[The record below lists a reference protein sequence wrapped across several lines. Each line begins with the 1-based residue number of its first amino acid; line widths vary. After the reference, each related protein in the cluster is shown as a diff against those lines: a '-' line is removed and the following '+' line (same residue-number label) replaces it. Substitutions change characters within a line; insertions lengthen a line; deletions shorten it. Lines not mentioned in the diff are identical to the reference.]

1 MKKNPNNKGSGSK
14 SKSKNKYEVI
24 ELPASNA
31 EMEKYLEIHRKEIN
45 RRVVENI
52 DYGIKM
58 RLSAVEIF
66 SFKNSNFVVLM
77 NRKDFKENLQ
87 NIIDFSLK
95 NQDFDVCKKAKMVM
109 QKLDKVSIFF
119 NYKKTK

>member
-95 NQDFDVCKKAKMVM
+95 NQDFDVCKKAKMVL

>member
-14 SKSKNKYEVI
+14 SKSKNRYEVI

-31 EMEKYLEIHRKEIN
+31 EMEKYLEVHRKEIN

-58 RLSAVEIF
+58 RLNAVEIF

>member
-1 MKKNPNNKGSGSK
+1 
-14 SKSKNKYEVI
+14 
-24 ELPASNA
+24 
-31 EMEKYLEIHRKEIN
+31 
-45 RRVVENI
+45 
-52 DYGIKM
+52 
-58 RLSAVEIF
+58 
-66 SFKNSNFVVLM
+66 M

>member
-1 MKKNPNNKGSGSK
+1 
-14 SKSKNKYEVI
+14 
-24 ELPASNA
+24 
-31 EMEKYLEIHRKEIN
+31 MEKYLEIHRKEIN

-58 RLSAVEIF
+58 RLNAVEIF

>member
-1 MKKNPNNKGSGSK
+1 
-14 SKSKNKYEVI
+14 
-24 ELPASNA
+24 
-31 EMEKYLEIHRKEIN
+31 MEKYLEIHRKEIN

-95 NQDFDVCKKAKMVM
+95 NQDFDVFKKAKMVM

>member
-14 SKSKNKYEVI
+14 SKSKDKYEVI
-24 ELPASNA
+24 ELPATNA
-31 EMEKYLEIHRKEIN
+31 EMEKYLELHRKEIN

>member
-45 RRVVENI
+45 LRVVENI